1 MTLPSPSKAE
11 PTTDLVA
18 VVTTTGSR
26 ADALRLAR
34 LAVEGRLAACA
45 QVSPIESVYVWQ
57 GAVQHEPEYRL
68 VLKTTAELR
77 AALEAAL
84 AQAHPYQVPAIL
96 TVPLAHANRAYAD
109 WVRAETTPARSARG

>member
-1 MTLPSPSKAE
+1 MKLPSLSEAE
-11 PTTDLVA
+11 PMTDLVA

-26 ADALRLAR
+26 ADALRLAH
-34 LAVEGRLAACA
+34 LAVEKRLAACA

-68 VLKTTAELR
+68 VLKTTAARR
-77 AALEAAL
+77 AALEATL
-84 AQAHPYQVPAIL
+84 AQAHPYEVPAIL

-109 WVRAETTPARSARG
+109 WVRAETTPA